1 MSTTVE
7 QLLAHKPRNIWSV
20 SPDATVQQAVALFGQ
35 HEIGAVLVCDD
46 IGLIGVLTERCC
58 IQKLLYEGTANLSSL
73 VRDVM
78 RDDLSPVA
86 PSDHI
91 SRCMALMTEH
101 RTRHLPVVDRGRVV
115 GVISMGD
122 VIYELLGE
130 KESLI
135 ESLEGYISGSPSVRP
150 PAH

>member
-7 QLLAHKPRNIWSV
+7 QLLAHKSQHIWFV
-20 SPDATVQQAVALFGQ
+20 APDATVQQAVALFGQ

-46 IGLIGVLTERCC
+46 SGLIGILNERCC
-58 IQKLLYEGTANLSSL
+58 VQKLLYEGTATLASR
-73 VRDVM
+73 VREVM
-78 RDDLSPVA
+78 RTDVTAIA
-86 PSDHI
+86 PTDRI
-91 SRCMALMTEH
+91 ERCMSLMTEL

-122 VIYELLGE
+122 VIFEMIGE
-130 KESLI
+130 RDSMI